1 MGFYGKIANSNKT
14 AFSFDITY
22 QTRQYMDEM
31 AQSDGVFI
39 GRYVLIEYDE
49 PPITGYFN
57 GTDFYTT
64 PTFNSAVIE
73 TRIEPREGVVYQ
85 DLMKYNSV
93 ASFYRWDG
101 ERYVAL
107 DVSTGYA
114 ACFNTDVIRYGRGYD
129 STAWMKTWDTTNQ
142 RYRYVMVA
150 ELNTIVPTFSIIADQ
165 PGDAP
170 TAPYFDRDS
179 SNVNYFLHVQSAWQ
193 SSIRQ
198 ANPQGRLGDNDRII
212 PSKDAFDVS
221 DENVS
226 FTKINWSSD
235 VNLNQQFYAI
245 EEYNTPGDI
254 FYNKAGFQKEQRNFY
269 TLAIDPDRP
278 SDPTDGKMIN
288 TINYD
293 LNRSGRRYGAGLNA
307 SGTAWTSGKT
317 ADDMMQWYIHLPILG
332 NSICT
337 LWDTLYGYDTQ
348 TNSRYTRLGSQRSD
362 PNSKVSYNTASALGC
377 INRIR
382 DMLGWGIQQLDQQT
396 TIGTT
401 TLNSADVDKLYYTLT
416 SEGLEK
422 EEEIVDKYYY
432 YAYHPLWVEVFY
444 DSVNDEWYYNTEE
457 EGRVVIETSDHH
469 PDYYRLYYLD
479 PEDHIYKHVQGT
491 LYQSQLTDG
500 TPMPPYYQHY
510 YTPQPQWILTEL
522 ETPDE
527 DSLYGLILQLHQ
539 LIGTNAE
546 TERNP
551 ESLWG
556 VINIMNDTIKNIG
569 KQLAPQR
576 ILATDQG
583 GQIITTNTEF
593 PFAAT
598 RTTVTDKN
606 NVTHNVTGGH
616 ESLTSQ
622 GEWRLLPDYKLY
634 TYSEMNDQNG
644 LAYFDAGYYGNSN
657 KHIVEQTDTL
667 GEAIRKISNEL
678 ADLNYQPQTAKLFV
692 HARVEGEA
700 NSDYL
705 AVENGRNITD
715 ITLDYE
721 LNKGPRY
728 SISIQDI
735 TGTPRTIYSATI
747 SDTLAH
753 LANGY
758 AGTAI
763 GTQHDTDGIESTIS
777 NRDHDITYRI
787 SVVDERSNT
796 ATANAVI
803 KYMNKC
809 YWGVGSAYNA
819 SALDNVTHLD
829 NAITGGSKL
838 TREKFNPPTM
848 TAGENQYVYWM
859 QPASFDDPIF
869 RMNCVEG
876 GMDYL
881 GIVEF
886 TNASNYATNYKVWRS
901 TNTKLGKVDLVVL

>member
-14 AFSFDITY
+14 AFSFDKTY
-22 QTRQYMDEM
+22 QTRQMMDEE
-31 AQSDGVFI
+31 AQSDGVFL

-49 PPITGYFN
+49 PPITGYFD
-57 GTDFYTT
+57 GTDFYTR
-64 PTFNSAVIE
+64 PIDQIVIID
-73 TRIEPREGVVYQ
+73 TKITPREGFIYQ
-85 DLMKYNSV
+85 DLMKYNSF
-93 ASFYRWDG
+93 ASFYYWDG
-101 ERYVAL
+101 TKYAVVPE
-107 DVSTGYA
+107 STGYA
-114 ACFNTDVIRYGRGYD
+114 HYFNTDVIKYGRGYD
-129 STAWMKTWDTTNQ
+129 STAWMKTWDVANQ
-142 RYRYVMVA
+142 RYRYVLVA
-150 ELNTIVPTFSIIADQ
+150 ELNTIVPTFSLIADQ
-165 PGDAP
+165 PGDKP
-170 TAPYFDRDS
+170 TAPYFDKDS
-179 SNVNYFLHVQSAWQ
+179 SNVNYLLHVQSAWQ
-193 SSIRQ
+193 SSIRS
-198 ANPQGRLGDNDRII
+198 ADPNHKRKTNNGEVEP
-212 PSKDAFDVS
+212 KDKFALS

-226 FTKINWSSD
+226 LTHIFWTHD
-235 VNLNQQFYAI
+235 ANLNQQFTASQ
-245 EEYNTPGDI
+245 EYNIPGDI
-254 FYNKAGFQKEQRNFY
+254 YYNKAGFQKETRHYYDNMY
-269 TLAIDPDRP
+269 DTENTDDPQNG
-278 SDPTDGKMIN
+278 TMKN

-293 LNRSGRRYGAGLNA
+293 LNRSGRLYGSGLNA
-307 SGTAWTSGKT
+307 EGTAWTAGKT
-317 ADDMMQWYIHLPILG
+317 ADDMMEWYIHLPIIG

-337 LWDTLYGYDTQ
+337 IWDTLYGYDTQ
-348 TNSRYTRLGSQRSD
+348 TDERYTQLGTRRSD
-362 PNSKVSYNTASALGC
+362 TNAKVSYNINSALGC
-377 INRIR
+377 INKVR
-382 DMLGWGIQQLDQQT
+382 DVLGWGIQQMDDSMELGQT
-396 TIGTT
+396 T
-401 TLNSADVDKLYYTLT
+401 LDVADTKYLYYTLST
-416 SEGLEK
+416 EGLIK
-422 EEEIVDKYYY
+422 EEAIIDKYYY
-432 YAYHPLWVEVFY
+432 YAYYPLWVEVSY
-444 DSVNDEWYYNTEE
+444 DNVNDQWYYDTQTD
-457 EGRVVIETSDHH
+457 GRVVIETSDHH

-491 LYQSQLTDG
+491 LYQNQLTDG
-500 TPMPPYYQHY
+500 TPTPAYYQHY
-510 YTPQPQWILTEL
+510 FTPQPQWILTEL
-522 ETPDE
+522 DTPDE

-556 VINIMNDTIKNIG
+556 IINIMNDTIKNIG

-606 NVTHNVTGGH
+606 NEIHNVTGGH

-678 ADLNYQPQTAKLFV
+678 ADLNYQPQTAKLFA

-705 AVENGRNITD
+705 AVENGKNITD

-747 SDTLAH
+747 SNTLEH
-753 LANGY
+753 LEDGY
-758 AGTAI
+758 AETAI
-763 GTQHDTDGIESTIS
+763 GTQHDTQGIASTIS
-777 NRDHDITYRI
+777 NIDHDITYRI

-803 KYMNKC
+803 KYMSKC
-809 YWGVGSAYNA
+809 YWGVGSAYGA
-819 SALDNVTHLD
+819 SALDNITHLD

-848 TAGENQYVYWM
+848 IAGENQYVYWM

-881 GIVEF
+881 GIVNF